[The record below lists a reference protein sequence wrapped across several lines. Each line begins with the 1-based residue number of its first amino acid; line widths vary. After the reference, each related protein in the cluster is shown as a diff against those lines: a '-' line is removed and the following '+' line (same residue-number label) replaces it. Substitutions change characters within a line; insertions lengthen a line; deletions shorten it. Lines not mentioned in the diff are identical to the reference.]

1 MNSITFT
8 TPEIMTMAV
17 LKTWSSAS
25 ARSNPSVTHCQ
36 SYLIFIFDPFTTGSS
51 WNCQQNNFFK
61 KMAKLRTTHFLEA
74 AHGFTLFLGL
84 NF

>member
-25 ARSNPSVTHCQ
+25 ALSKPSVTHCQ

-51 WNCQQNNFFK
+51 WNCQQKIN